1 MSYNIFMLYH
11 YDDTI
16 ILDMTYSITYND
28 ESNFLLNDNLCLS
41 YAKMKQTICHGLE

>member
-28 ESNFLLNDNLCLS
+28 ETNLLLNDNLCLL